1 MIGGVTIW
9 EIVWTG
15 GLPRLPT
22 SSAGHFSPK
31 QALSYS
37 FNPKI
42 VPLTKFLHITAYH
55 LNLLGLLTLIFLT
68 PKVKCYLSSFLL
80 CFGWPWIAQKLF
92 HSLFFCRHHCML
104 IQLLFS
110 LALREK
116 SCFGSPHGIE
126 KNNENEL
133 ELLCNVICR
142 WFKLCLG

>member
-68 PKVKCYLSSFLL
+68 PRVKCYLSSFLL

-92 HSLFFCRHHCML
+92 HFLFFLQAPLYVNTTSVLTCPPGK
-104 IQLLFS
+104 IV
-110 LALREK
+110 LRV
-116 SCFGSPHGIE
+116 SPRNW
-126 KNNENEL
+126 KKTTKTN
-133 ELLCNVICR
+133 LLCDFICR

>member
-1 MIGGVTIW
+1 MGW
-9 EIVWTG
+9 PYE
-15 GLPRLPT
+15 RLYGQAGYLAYHAT

-68 PKVKCYLSSFLL
+68 PRVKCYLSSFLL

-92 HSLFFCRHHCML
+92 HFLFFLQAPLYVNTTSVLTCPPGK
-104 IQLLFS
+104 IV
-110 LALREK
+110 LRVFPRNWK
-116 SCFGSPHGIE
+116 
-126 KNNENEL
+126 KTTKTN
-133 ELLCNVICR
+133 LLCDFICR
-142 WFKLCLG
+142 WFKICLG